1 MVETTSNIK
10 MKGIMLT
17 ATSFALTAAV
27 LGNAYVQKK
36 QFYPSVVY
44 ITKSHP
50 SLAVSILPLFIVW
63 SSAFKF
69 VYGAD
74 ADDVHTCRG
83 MRQRKET

>member
-1 MVETTSNIK
+1 
-10 MKGIMLT
+10 MLT
-17 ATSFALTAAV
+17 ATSFVLTAAV

-63 SSAFKF
+63 SSAYKF

-74 ADDVHTCRG
+74 ADDVQHPEQYRSCRP
-83 MRQRKET
+83 ETEERNLERGRL